1 MTVGFVPTIDDII
14 AALSMLADVIG
25 EGLVAISLG
34 WAAKPTGI
42 GFIVGLVFLLGFRS
56 VAPVSFEVES
66 LTILSRIAKRA
77 WHIMIYAVIVAGIVG
92 AILGALGAY
101 SAIVEFIGP
110 AIQYG
115 MMTGV
120 GVILAV
126 VAVDL
131 IKENR
136 KIGLVSAGSAFII
149 FFATQS
155 DPSALIYALAGSVV
169 ISVIVGRFVKFEP
182 ILPDPQREKITTILP
197 WRHFG
202 QLFRSYRTYEEVPVA
217 GGGST
222 SAGGPSG
229 GGSGQNGGAGPAG
242 GGGGKVQRREIIKK
256 LTRKDKILIVRAAL
270 SLLALRVG
278 TSIAYPAIDADIA
291 GLPPV
296 TGSGVSIFDA
306 TNIIAGLAGFTS
318 AIFGGAPLEPIITG
332 TAAAPNPVISAAL
345 MMAFAAAILLLGWIG
360 KAARYIP
367 LQAVTGFLLV
377 LGTLIIFPENA
388 PLAMEADPVV
398 GGVTAVVTAATMDP
412 FLGLVAG
419 LLVKGLV
426 LATAGEIAAEEAGSM
441 VDEGTAD
448 VIESQEEVVPP
459 VD

>member
-1 MTVGFVPTIDDII
+1 MTVGFVPTIDDIV

-25 EGLVAISLG
+25 EGLVAISVG
-34 WAAKPTGI
+34 WAARPTGI
-42 GFIVGLVFLLGFRS
+42 GFIVGLVFLLGFRT

-77 WHIMIYAVIVAGIVG
+77 GHIMIYAVIIAGIVG

-120 GVILAV
+120 GVILAI

-182 ILPDPQREKITTILP
+182 ILPDPQREKISMILP

-202 QLFRSYRTYEEVPVA
+202 QLFRSYRTYEEVSVT
-217 GGGST
+217 GGGSSSST
-222 SAGGPSG
+222 SSASSG
-229 GGSGQNGGAGPAG
+229 GHNSNGGTGPAAEA
-242 GGGGKVQRREIIKK
+242 GGKVQRREIIKK

-291 GLPPV
+291 GIPPV
-296 TGSGVSIFDA
+296 TDSGVSIFDA
-306 TNIIAGLAGFTS
+306 SNIIAGLAGFTS

-388 PLAMEADPVV
+388 PAAMEADPVV

-412 FLGLVAG
+412 FFGLVAG

-426 LATAGEIAAEEAGSM
+426 LTTAEDMAAGETTGPV
-441 VDEGTAD
+441 VDDGAD
-448 VIESQEEVVPP
+448 VIEEEVIPP
-459 VD
+459 VG

>member
-1 MTVGFVPTIDDII
+1 MTVGFVPTIDDIV

-25 EGLVAISLG
+25 EGLVAISVG
-34 WAAKPTGI
+34 WAAKPAGI
-42 GFIVGLVFLLGFRS
+42 GFIVGLIFLLGFRS

-66 LTILSRIAKRA
+66 LTIVSRIAKRA
-77 WHIMIYAVIVAGIVG
+77 WHIMIYAVIIAGIVG

-120 GVILAV
+120 GVILAI

-149 FFATQS
+149 YFATQS

-202 QLFRSYRTYEEVPVA
+202 QLFRSYREYEFLVA

-222 SAGGPSG
+222 SAAGGQGG
-229 GGSGQNGGAGPAG
+229 GGSGQNGGTGPAG
-242 GGGGKVQRREIIKK
+242 AGKPQRREIIKK

-296 TGSGVSIFDA
+296 TDSGVSIFDA

-360 KAARYIP
+360 KAAKYIP

-388 PLAMEADPVV
+388 SLAMEADPVV

-419 LLVKGLV
+419 LLVKGLI
-426 LATAGEIAAEEAGSM
+426 LATAGDVAAEGALPPVE
-441 VDEGTAD
+441 EGAAA
-448 VIESQEEVVPP
+448 IEELEVVPP